1 VDDLRN
7 FLLHERIPEGWE
19 SRIRQPHGLTM
30 MSFNKTILA
39 VEFRVC
45 EEEWAEVVEEE
56 AERVRL
62 HLGAATSTSS

>member
-1 VDDLRN
+1 MDDLRN
-7 FLLHERIPEGWE
+7 FLLHERIPQGWE

-30 MSFNKTILA
+30 MNFNKTILA

-62 HLGAATSTSS
+62 HLEAATSTSS